1 MKLTPLLR
9 SIKETCLVTGHPLLA
24 KASGN
29 IPSVLIGL
37 VGIPESMATHHGVR
51 KMARRRKAGGH
62 GRVWL
67 RLMKSMMMEP
77 TKLPPQLLMTLL
89 AMMALSLTW
98 IEGAKLETR
107 GSCKHGKAA
116 TDDAADVPADLNLPI
131 ASVDDSCAEVV
142 TSDCPEHWDASE
154 PTVKQ
159 DKEAESGAA
168 CDGAEQDYLLASAIS
183 GQLRHDTTRVT
194 SRTEDKTSTAS
205 EEDDFIETLRAALQA
220 AAEQGQLGKESI
232 NDLVISRLRDE
243 ALRGELCV
251 DSVAEVASDA
261 ILLDC
266 G

>member
-1 MKLTPLLR
+1 MLLLQPR
-9 SIKETCLVTGHPLLA
+9 WWSWSCLAEADEVHDDGADKAAPTAFDDAAGHD
-24 KASGN
+24 
-29 IPSVLIGL
+29 GL
-37 VGIPESMATHHGVR
+37 EFNLD
-51 KMARRRKAGGH
+51 RRRKTGNTNG
-62 GRVWL
+62 
-67 RLMKSMMMEP
+67 
-77 TKLPPQLLMTLL
+77 
-89 AMMALSLTW
+89 
-98 IEGAKLETR
+98 
-107 GSCKHGKAA
+107 GSCKHGKSA

-142 TSDCPEHWDASE
+142 TSDCPEHRDASE

-251 DSVAEVASDA
+251 DSVAEIASDA
-261 ILLDC
+261 LLLDC